1 VGARPS
7 ACPRPHSLEP
17 PPEGGGDGGCY
28 RHRAEACEPFEFE
41 FELLEEFEL
50 ELFGELELELFD
62 EFEFELL
69 EELELELLDELEL
82 ELLDELELELLEVF
96 ELELLDELKL
106 ELLDEFELELLDEL
120 ELELLEEFELEL
132 PADASCVVR
141 AASTARTTASGGEL
155 PTVPSEAAAVATSP
169 HAPSPAAY
177 VFQCLGTF
185 LRLSMIGPRFRWV
198 AVRFSLLPGHGESSV
213 SRP

>member
-1 VGARPS
+1 MGARPS
-7 ACPRPHSLEP
+7 VGPRPHALEP

-28 RHRAEACEPFEFE
+28 RHRADAFELFELEFE
-41 FELLEEFEL
+41 LLDEFELELFEEFELELLEEFEL
-50 ELFGELELELFD
+50 ELLD
-62 EFEFELL
+62 EFELELL
-69 EELELELLDELEL
+69 EELLD
-82 ELLDELELELLEVF
+82 VF
-96 ELELLDELKL
+96 ELELLEELKL

-120 ELELLEEFELEL
+120 ELELLDEFELEL

-141 AASTARTTASGGEL
+141 AVSTARTTASGGEL

-185 LRLSMIGPRFRWV
+185 LPLSMMGPRFQWGLRCAFHWSPDSV
-198 AVRFSLLPGHGESSV
+198 RAV
-213 SRP
+213 